1 MFFPQQ
7 STSNS
12 LSTEIDR
19 NFEELNDDSS
29 EGGEDD
35 IDQTTQTSILSTPTV
50 VGPFSNTTI
59 RPFVPNST
67 IRPTKLDEL
76 TVQRKKVVEQQK
88 LLKPTRVT
96 PNDLSTRVTPND
108 LSTDESLTSQGAVS
122 IVETTLCDCPEIE
135 VTSQVIYHSWGPFIN
150 RQSPVKTPDIKTSK

>member
-1 MFFPQQ
+1 MSQLMKLYQTGLVCNIICLLLMIISKQ
-7 STSNS
+7 STSTN

-19 NFEELNDDSS
+19 NFDTKNDDSS
-29 EGGEDD
+29 EGEEEDT
-35 IDQTTQTSILSTPTV
+35 DQTTQSSIMSTTPA

-67 IRPTKLDEL
+67 IRPTKVEEL
-76 TVQRKKVVEQQK
+76 TVQRKKVVEQQQQQK

-96 PNDLSTRVTPND
+96 PNDLST
-108 LSTDESLTSQGAVS
+108 DESSTSQGAVS

-135 VTSQVIYHSWGPFIN
+135 VTSQVIH
-150 RQSPVKTPDIKTSK
+150 R